1 MRKKATKKNV
11 ITEKEMQKKL
21 IEIFDRFC
29 KRLLSEKIKKRLRN
43 KKALKKQKKNI

>member
-1 MRKKATKKNV
+1 MKKKATKKN
-11 ITEKEMQKKL
+11 IATGKETQKKL

-29 KRLLSEKIKKRLRN
+29 KRLLSEKTKKRLKN